1 MWIYADTLKEVKDIE
16 IELSSFYWDGDG
28 IRAEQLVDNLLDE
41 CYPTYEIGG
50 LKFCPSEVVR
60 KLARPLYN
68 QIMEEEIERAIT
80 DDLYWLEHAIP
91 EHVVIPNDGEK
102 LGNFVARDI
111 DYIIWKG
118 EK

>member
-1 MWIYADTLKEVKDIE
+1 MWVYADTLKEVKDME
-16 IELSSFYWDGDG
+16 IELSSSYWDEA
-28 IRAEQLVDNLLDE
+28 RAEQLVDNLLDE

-50 LKFCPSEVVR
+50 IKFCPSEVVR

-68 QIMEEEIERAIT
+68 QIMEEEVERTIA
-80 DDLYWLEHAIP
+80 DDLYGLER
-91 EHVVIPNDGEK
+91 VNPNDGDI
-102 LGNFVARDI
+102 LGAFIVPDI

>member
-1 MWIYADTLKEVKDIE
+1 MWVYADTLEEVKDMKS
-16 IELSSFYWDGDG
+16 ELSSSYWDED
-28 IRAEQLVDNLLDE
+28 RAEQLVDNLLDE
-41 CYPTYEIGG
+41 CYPTYELGG

-68 QIMEEEIERAIT
+68 QIMEEEIERTIA

>member
-1 MWIYADTLKEVKDIE
+1 MWVYADTLEEVKDME
-16 IELSSFYWDGDG
+16 SELSLYYRDEVF
-28 IRAEQLVDNLLDE
+28 AEQLVDNLLNE
-41 CYPTYEIGG
+41 CYPTYRIGEI
-50 LKFCPSEVVR
+50 KFRPSEIVK

-68 QIMEEEIERAIT
+68 QIMEEEIERAIA

-118 EK
+118 EKK

>member
-1 MWIYADTLKEVKDIE
+1 MWVYADTLKEVKDME
-16 IELSSFYWDGDG
+16 SELSLYYRDEVF
-28 IRAEQLVDNLLDE
+28 AEQLVDNLLDE

-50 LKFCPSEVVR
+50 IKFRPSEIVK

-68 QIMEEEIERAIT
+68 QIMEEEIERAIA

-111 DYIIWKG
+111 DYIIWKE

>member
-1 MWIYADTLKEVKDIE
+1 MWVYADTLEEVKDME
-16 IELSSFYWDGDG
+16 SELSLYYRDKVF
-28 IRAEQLVDNLLDE
+28 AEQLVDNLLDE

-50 LKFCPSEVVR
+50 IKFCPSEVVR

-80 DDLYWLEHAIP
+80 DDLYWLERVNP
-91 EHVVIPNDGEK
+91 SDGDK
-102 LGNFVARDI
+102 LGDFVMPNI

>member
-1 MWIYADTLKEVKDIE
+1 MWVYADTLEEVKDME
-16 IELSSFYWDGDG
+16 RELSSFYKRDEVL
-28 IRAEQLVDNLLDE
+28 AEQLVDNLLDG

-50 LKFCPSEVVR
+50 IKFCPSEIVR

-68 QIMEEEIERAIT
+68 QIMEEEIERIID
-80 DDLYWLEHAIP
+80 DDLYGLER
-91 EHVVIPNDGEK
+91 VNPNDGDI
-102 LGNFVARDI
+102 LGVFVVPDI

>member
-1 MWIYADTLKEVKDIE
+1 MWVYADTLEEVKDME
-16 IELSSFYWDGDG
+16 RELSSFYKRDEVL
-28 IRAEQLVDNLLDE
+28 AEQLVDNLLDG

-50 LKFCPSEVVR
+50 IKFCPSEAVR

-68 QIMEEEIERAIT
+68 QIMEEEIERTIA
-80 DDLYWLEHAIP
+80 DDLYRLER
-91 EHVVIPNDGEK
+91 VNPNDGDK
-102 LGNFVARDI
+102 LGDFVMPDI

>member
-1 MWIYADTLKEVKDIE
+1 MWVYADTLKEVTAME
-16 IELSSFYWDGDG
+16 TELSIYFRSDD
-28 IRAEQLVDNLLDE
+28 IAENLTDNLLNE

-50 LKFCPSEVVR
+50 IKFCPSEVVR

-68 QIMEEEIERAIT
+68 QIMEEEIERTIA
-80 DDLYWLEHAIP
+80 DDLYWIEHAIP